1 MKRII
6 PAVLALVLCAFLS
19 SCSSTS
25 PFVSETVMDEELE
38 LSKKLEIYGGVEV
51 GVNLPDMYFRGE
63 DWMHEMEAL
72 LEEAEDYILLSTFLG
87 SSCPSLEP
95 IFQILERKVE
105 EGVRV
110 YFIIDGISTLD
121 MTDSRY
127 FMTNLIYLKDKGVNL
142 FIYSQFLYYRI

>member
-63 DWMHEMEAL
+63 DWMH
-72 LEEAEDYILLSTFLG
+72 
-87 SSCPSLEP
+87 
-95 IFQILERKVE
+95 
-105 EGVRV
+105 
-110 YFIIDGISTLD
+110 
-121 MTDSRY
+121 
-127 FMTNLIYLKDKGVNL
+127 
-142 FIYSQFLYYRI
+142 